1 MAVDDGQ
8 SGARAG
14 RRVVIAHLLLV
25 LGIFAL
31 DARDLQYK
39 LYWLGPNDS
48 FSFRAGSTSV
58 LKTVPLRMD
67 VSALNHS
74 ESASGWPSFL
84 SRCEQLH
91 AMGAD
96 DGPFFLSAM
105 GVNCSITIGQN
116 GTQRQVSQLVMTS
129 DARVDSLAWSACSLL
144 FIARRP
150 PICHENMVANF
161 RERYAFSDKPIA
173 RQNVAP
179 LESAA
184 ERELLRFLELLSLS
198 DPLGHVICVEAF
210 ELPIGA
216 IEGIYDAGVY
226 GCASPNL
233 FRSEWVGFEATAIS
247 TLQGDKAWL
256 TNDVLSLVGLKFGIR
271 QNTRSRFMIS
281 TQRSDGRL
289 MVTSQTKVNFSSY
302 GPLYAVIIVL
312 DLTLLVAH
320 LFTTME
326 IVKWITLPHYSELQ
340 EWIYEFENSDDVP
353 LVAPQSVH
361 QTFLAQSIPVSKQ
374 PPKAYVR
381 PSLSSIP
388 ALVTRPRRSTRQQEG
403 APPAS
408 RRRMTRSLAST
419 MQRFPSYARLMTTA
433 VEFDE
438 GAVLLVLLALVL
450 PADAFYAAHDDLAA
464 AVVADHPTQLSRV
477 DLERLTD
484 SKGAGLSMQP
494 QELDPHRVV
503 P

>member
-1 MAVDDGQ
+1 
-8 SGARAG
+8 
-14 RRVVIAHLLLV
+14 
-25 LGIFAL
+25 
-31 DARDLQYK
+31 
-39 LYWLGPNDS
+39 
-48 FSFRAGSTSV
+48 
-58 LKTVPLRMD
+58 MD
-67 VSALNHS
+67 
-74 ESASGWPSFL
+74 
-84 SRCEQLH
+84 
-91 AMGAD
+91 
-96 DGPFFLSAM
+96 
-105 GVNCSITIGQN
+105 
-116 GTQRQVSQLVMTS
+116 
-129 DARVDSLAWSACSLL
+129 
-144 FIARRP
+144 
-150 PICHENMVANF
+150 
-161 RERYAFSDKPIA
+161 
-173 RQNVAP
+173 
-179 LESAA
+179 
-184 ERELLRFLELLSLS
+184 
-198 DPLGHVICVEAF
+198 
-210 ELPIGA
+210 
-216 IEGIYDAGVY
+216 
-226 GCASPNL
+226 
-233 FRSEWVGFEATAIS
+233 
-247 TLQGDKAWL
+247 
-256 TNDVLSLVGLKFGIR
+256 
-271 QNTRSRFMIS
+271 
-281 TQRSDGRL
+281 
-289 MVTSQTKVNFSSY
+289 
-302 GPLYAVIIVL
+302 PLYAVIIVL

-438 GAVLLVLLALVL
+438 VQFYSFFSALVL

-484 SKGAGLSMQP
+484 SKERAYRFVRYTYITNAEVIVVGALRRTFGARNISSRSVRSSGAKK
-494 QELDPHRVV
+494 DSA
-503 P
+503 